1 MLPIELPA
9 STPVVTS
16 MKNWRVKPA
25 SAITVILSGA
35 LLLGLSACE
44 SKDRQA
50 ESEQPLHSPA
60 IAHVNGE
67 TITQAD
73 VDFMLGRMLKGET
86 LAQADDVLR
95 QKVLESLISSRAM
108 KIQMESLLG
117 EEEKQAI
124 SRSAKAYEE
133 ELYVK
138 EYLANHVVP
147 EPVTLEMIQAYYD
160 KHPEEFGGEEV
171 RDFQLLVLNNA
182 KDQQLRDKF
191 LAAVPEIKAAK
202 DWTTVKK
209 QWAQTYAVQYQEGR
223 ARPGLL
229 DPALE
234 QAIGLL
240 VAAETSDLIY
250 INDQIYLVKVTH
262 VNRLAPKPLTD
273 VSAAIRKQLAAQQ
286 LRSAVKKASDD
297 VLKKVEV
304 KVVSSGAQ

>member
-1 MLPIELPA
+1 MLPIELSA
-9 STPVVTS
+9 SAPGLTS
-16 MKNWRVKPA
+16 RKNWRVKPA

-35 LLLGLSACE
+35 LLLSACE
-44 SKDRQA
+44 SKDRQV
-50 ESEQPLHSPA
+50 ESELPPHSPA
-60 IAHVNGE
+60 VAHVNGE
-67 TITQAD
+67 AITQAD
-73 VDFMLGRMLKGET
+73 VDFMLERMLKGQT
-86 LAQADDVLR
+86 LVQADAALR
-95 QKVLESLISSRAM
+95 KKVLESLISSRAM

-124 SRSAKAYEE
+124 SRSVKAYEE

-138 EYLANHVVP
+138 EYLADHVVP
-147 EPVTLEMIQAYYD
+147 EPVTLEMLQAYYD
-160 KHPEEFGGEEV
+160 KHPEEFGGEAV
-171 RDFQLLVLNNA
+171 RDFQLLVLSNA

-191 LAAVPEIKAAK
+191 LAAVPEIKATK
-202 DWTTVKK
+202 DWTAVKK

-240 VAAETSDLIY
+240 DAAETSDLIY
-250 INDQIYLVKVTH
+250 TNDQVYLVKVTH

-304 KVVSSGAQ
+304 KVVGSGTQ

>member
-1 MLPIELPA
+1 MLPIELTA
-9 STPVVTS
+9 SAPGLTS
-16 MKNWRVKPA
+16 RKNWLVKPA

-35 LLLGLSACE
+35 LLLSACD

-50 ESEQPLHSPA
+50 EAEQPRHSPA

-67 TITQAD
+67 AITQAD
-73 VDFMLGRMLKGET
+73 VDFMLERMLKGQ
-86 LAQADDVLR
+86 AVVQADDALR
-95 QKVLESLISSRAM
+95 KKVLESLISSRAM

-124 SRSAKAYEE
+124 SRSVKAYEE

-147 EPVTLEMIQAYYD
+147 EPVTLEMLQAYYD
-160 KHPEEFGGEEV
+160 KHPEEFGGEAV
-171 RDFQLLVLNNA
+171 RDFQLLVLSNA

-202 DWTTVKK
+202 DWTTAKK

-234 QAIGLL
+234 QAISLL
-240 VAAETSDLIY
+240 GAAETSDLIY
-250 INDQIYLVKVTH
+250 TNDQIYLVKVTN
-262 VNRLAPKPLTD
+262 VTRLAPKPLTD
-273 VSAAIRKQLAAQQ
+273 VSADIRKQLAAQQ
-286 LRSAVKKASDD
+286 LRLAVKKASDD

-304 KVVSSGAQ
+304 KVVGSGAQ